1 MSDNI
6 NIITILTVSFNSYS
20 HLKRLFKNLL
30 AKAKYKKNIR
40 FLIVDNTNG
49 KDRDIY
55 LLNEKKLNLKIIKNK
70 CHQVQRSVSHASGL
84 DKGLKSVN
92 TDFTLIVDPD
102 IHVFMENWDALCLE
116 QIQKNEKTVIG
127 APYPFWKLGKV
138 HDYPS
143 VVFMFFK
150 TEFVSNFNV
159 TFYPFP
165 SQMKRVLNSIIRKII
180 RLGGIA
186 NKSRMD
192 HILFLRNFCIGL
204 EKLTGISS
212 PDTGRRIIKKFREKK
227 FTSIVFNA
235 PFSSDLNSQNNY
247 ELSNLS
253 KDYEVYLYNQDP
265 FITHMYSSG
274 VYHWRTENSA
284 NLKLWIKFIHE
295 IENKNMKD
303 N

>member
-6 NIITILTVSFNSYS
+6 NIITILTVSFNSYF

-70 CHQVQRSVSHASGL
+70 CYQAQRSVSHASGL

-102 IHVFMENWDALCLE
+102 IHVFMENWDAICLE
-116 QIQKNEKTVIG
+116 KIQKNEKTVIG

>member
-6 NIITILTVSFNSYS
+6 NIITIMTVSFNSSS

-49 KDRDIY
+49 KDRDIC
-55 LLNEKKLNLKIIKNK
+55 LLNEKKWNLKIIKNE
-70 CHQVQRSVSHASGL
+70 CHHNQRSVSHASGL

-102 IHVFMENWDALCLE
+102 IHVFMDNWDALCLE
-116 QIQKNEKTVIG
+116 QMQKNEKTVIG

-150 TEFVSNFNV
+150 TEFVSRFNV

-165 SQMKRVLNSIIRKII
+165 TQMKRVLNSIIRKII

-192 HILFLRNFCIGL
+192 HILFLRNFCIRL
-204 EKLTGISS
+204 EKITGISS
-212 PDTGRRIIKKFREKK
+212 PDTGRRIIEKFREKK
-227 FTSIVFNA
+227 FTSIIFNA
-235 PFSSDLNSQNNY
+235 PFSSDLNSGNNY
-247 ELSNLS
+247 ELSKLS
-253 KDYEVYLYNQDP
+253 KDFEVYLYNNDP

-274 VYHWRTENSA
+274 VYHWRTENSS
-284 NLKLWIKFIHE
+284 NLELWIKFIHE
-295 IENKNMKD
+295 IENKNIKA

>member
-6 NIITILTVSFNSYS
+6 NIITILTVSFNSYF